1 MSDADKTRR
10 YRQRARV
17 AWREIDGEAVLVDP
31 VRGRMLV
38 LNDTG
43 LFLWQALESPHD
55 LAQLSA
61 ALCEAF
67 DVEGAQ
73 AGRDVAAFV
82 GSLTERNLVETA

>member
-43 LFLWQALESPHD
+43 LFLWEALESPRN
-55 LAQLSA
+55 LAQLTA

-67 DVEGAQ
+67 DVESAQ

-82 GSLTERNLVETA
+82 DSLAERNLVETA